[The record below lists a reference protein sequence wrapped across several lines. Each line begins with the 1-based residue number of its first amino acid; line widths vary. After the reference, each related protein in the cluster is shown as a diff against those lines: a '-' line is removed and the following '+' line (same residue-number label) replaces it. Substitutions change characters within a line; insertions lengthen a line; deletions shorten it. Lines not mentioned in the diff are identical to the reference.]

1 MRYYFL
7 LLIISCGFSCNEID
21 KNSFSLVLEIK
32 KINPVQNIS
41 TVNFILS
48 NNSNNSIDSKNW
60 SMFWSQMYGSID
72 NNSLPE
78 GVSFESING
87 DYKRLNFKNVQL
99 KKIHP
104 LSLNF

>member
-7 LLIISCGFSCNEID
+7 FLIIICVFSCNEID
-21 KNSFSLVLEIK
+21 RNNFSLIFDIK
-32 KINPVQNIS
+32 KVDTENNTSV
-41 TVNFILS
+41 VNFILS